1 MIKVKDPMVIE
12 KTFSDE
18 DFSILKSH
26 LLNKPLLQENWDE
39 GFGRYYYS
47 DNVIKDFHEKIVPK
61 AKELFEDDDLVP
73 SYALFAHYEGP
84 NAKLWKHKDDNA
96 CTYTID
102 LSVYYDEPWGLF
114 VEDTEYLL
122 LENQSV
128 AFYGEDQHHWR
139 GPFTKPETNKVAAIF
154 FHFVNKDHWFV
165 KNGQDY
171 VDVVR
176 GIMTEE
182 EYWKNHVR

>member
-18 DFSILKSH
+18 DFAVLKNH
-26 LLNKPLLQENWDE
+26 LLNKPLLEENWDK

-47 DNVIKDFHEKIVPK
+47 DDVINEFHQKLVPM
-61 AKELFEDDDLVP
+61 AKELFESDTLIP
-73 SYALFAHYEGP
+73 TYALFAHYEGP
-84 NAKLWKHKDDNA
+84 EAKLWKHKDDNA

-102 LSVYYDEPWGLF
+102 LSVYYNDPWGLF
-114 VEDTEYLL
+114 VNDVEYIL

-128 AFYGEDQHHWR
+128 AFYGEDQDHWR
-139 GPFTKPETNKVAAIF
+139 GPFPNPETNQVAAIF
-154 FHFVNKDHWFV
+154 FHFVEGDHWFA
-165 KNGQDY
+165 KRGPNY

-176 GIMTEE
+176 GTMTEE
-182 EYWKNHVR
+182 EYKERYAR